1 MYATHIRVITQDE
14 DGTRHVAEL
23 QLSTANESF
32 DVVSIETISKG
43 VG

>member
-1 MYATHIRVITQDE
+1 MYATHIRVITKDE
-14 DGTRHVAEL
+14 AGTLHVEEL

>member
-14 DGTRHVAEL
+14 NGTRHVEEL
-23 QLSTANESF
+23 QLSADNVSF